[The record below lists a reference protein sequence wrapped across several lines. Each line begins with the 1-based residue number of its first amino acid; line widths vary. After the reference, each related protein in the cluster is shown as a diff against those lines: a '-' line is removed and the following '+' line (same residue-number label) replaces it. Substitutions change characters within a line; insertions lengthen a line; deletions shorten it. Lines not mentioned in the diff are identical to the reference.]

1 MLAKLAAARLA
12 APAAAMPAAFV
23 DLRPTYSRDATDEGA
38 PAPAGHPPL
47 GLGEAFALQLRPPPP
62 PPQAQRARAS
72 RMDAALGLC
81 GTCVLRYG

>member
-38 PAPAGHPPL
+38 PAPAGHAPL
-47 GLGEAFALQLRPPPP
+47 GLGEAFALQPVRLSAAP
-62 PPQAQRARAS
+62 RAGHGGGGGR
-72 RMDAALGLC
+72 RRG
-81 GTCVLRYG
+81 

>member
-23 DLRPTYSRDATDEGA
+23 DLRPTYSRDATDEA
-38 PAPAGHPPL
+38 PGGHAPL
-47 GLGEAFALQLRPPPP
+47 GLGEAFALQLRPPP

-72 RMDAALGLC
+72 RMDAALGAPRA
-81 GTCVLRYG
+81 LRQR